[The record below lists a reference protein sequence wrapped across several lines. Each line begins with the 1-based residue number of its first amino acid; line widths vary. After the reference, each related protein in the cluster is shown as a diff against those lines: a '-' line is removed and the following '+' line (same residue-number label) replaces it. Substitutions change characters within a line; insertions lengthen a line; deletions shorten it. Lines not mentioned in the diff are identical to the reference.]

1 MSEWDTVISVLGTLG
16 RTALGLV
23 LGYWASSHLE
33 TKRQKHE
40 REMAYRNELTKHM
53 DDLIKP
59 LFALVEAV
67 WGNIAV
73 LETSITHKS
82 PIIKGKTMGDLLKET
97 QLAVQDLKKFVH
109 DRYTEMSFLI
119 PNELSSWVFAPIFEL
134 IDNKIL
140 EPVSEGEKPIEEMT
154 LAVNT
159 LMKYQKNLKRL
170 LGYETMGKLEE
181 IYPFEQKK
189 KP

>member
-1 MSEWDTVISVLGTLG
+1 MSEWNTVISVLGTLG
-16 RTALGLV
+16 GTALGLV
-23 LGYWASSHLE
+23 LGYWTSSHLE

-40 REMAYRNELTKHM
+40 REMAYRNELSKHM

-59 LFALVEAV
+59 LFACVEAV
-67 WGNIAV
+67 WGDIAV
-73 LETSITHKS
+73 LQTSIINES
-82 PIIKGKTMGDLLKET
+82 PIIKGKTMADLLKAT
-97 QLAVQDLKKFVH
+97 QLAVQDLKKFVQ

-140 EPVSEGEKPIEEMT
+140 EPMSKGEKPMKEMT
-154 LAVNT
+154 LVVNT

-170 LGYETMGKLEE
+170 LGYETMEKLEE
-181 IYPFEQKK
+181 IYPFQQKK
-189 KP
+189 P

>member
-16 RTALGLV
+16 GTTLGLV
-23 LGYWASSHLE
+23 LGYWTSSQLE
-33 TKRQKHE
+33 TRRQKHE

-59 LFALVEAV
+59 LFALVETM
-67 WGNIAV
+67 WGNMAI
-73 LETSITHKS
+73 LETSITLKS
-82 PIIKGKTMGDLLKET
+82 PIIKGKTMADLLKAT
-97 QLAVQDLKKFVH
+97 QLAVQDLKKFVQ

-119 PNELSSWVFAPIFEL
+119 PNELSPWVFALIFEL

-140 EPVSEGEKPIEEMT
+140 EPVSRGEKPIKEMI
-154 LAVNT
+154 LVVNT

-170 LGYETMGKLEE
+170 LGYETIEKLEK
-181 IYPFEQKK
+181 IYPFEQQKE
-189 KP
+189 P